1 MSRKVARNAEY
12 TREYNRKLMLRI
24 LRKNPISRAEI
35 ARLTG
40 LTRASVSL
48 IATELLEEEKI
59 KELRPVGGQRG
70 RMPTPLAICND
81 AGYALGI
88 YLNRDGCTVGM
99 VDISD
104 TILEQERVRLETGSR
119 EQKLEEL
126 RSVAERLIRS
136 VGVAKEKIWGIG
148 ISAPGPLDGEKGEIL
163 NPPMFDLWHNTS
175 IGPWL
180 SEKTGLPVLLE
191 NNATC
196 LASYY
201 YDNRESGGSENF
213 LLLLV
218 DSGIGSGIISK
229 GKILKGAGYFTSEVG
244 HISINYRGK
253 TCPCGNIGCLEAYA
267 AIPNLLRGTGFPTW
281 RELVD
286 ASISDQTAQEL
297 IRQEAEYL
305 STGVISLNHII
316 NIDTVILAGEVL
328 YGADRLIPLM
338 QDQINSRSL
347 RRDSQAIRV
356 LPGKKV
362 EDIRIL
368 SSANIVFARE
378 LLV

>member
-1 MSRKVARNAEY
+1 MSSKVVRNAEY
-12 TREYNRKLMLRI
+12 TKEYNRKLVLRI

-40 LTRASVSL
+40 LTRATVSL
-48 IATELLEEEKI
+48 IAADLLEEEKI
-59 KELRPVGGQRG
+59 KELKPIGGQRG

-88 YLNRDGCTVGM
+88 YLNRNGGTVGI

-104 TILEQERVRLETGSR
+104 TILAQERVKLEEGSR

-126 RSVAERLIRS
+126 RATIERLITTTGISRR
-136 VGVAKEKIWGIG
+136 KIWGIG
-148 ISAPGPLDGEKGEIL
+148 ISAPGPLDGERGEIL

-180 SEKTGLPVLLE
+180 SEKTGFPVLLE

-201 YDNRESGGSENF
+201 YDNGETEESENF

-229 GKILKGAGYFTSEVG
+229 GKILKGMGYFTSEVG
-244 HISINYRGK
+244 HISINYQGRL
-253 TCPCGNIGCLEAYA
+253 CPCGNVGCLEAYA
-267 AIPNLLRGTGFPTW
+267 AIPNLLRETKFSTW
-281 RELVD
+281 KALVD
-286 ASISDQTAQEL
+286 ASDTDEEAQEL

-328 YGADRLIPLM
+328 YGADLLIPLM
-338 QDQINSRSL
+338 EKEINSRSL
-347 RRDSQAIRV
+347 RRDIQRVRV
-356 LPGKKV
+356 LPGKQV

-368 SSANIVFARE
+368 SSANIVFARG
-378 LLV
+378 LLI